1 MLSERLHQWLSDHG
15 SITHADLVLHFG
27 NKDIRELKE
36 MVDTGDAIKE
46 NLPRTSARGRPK
58 ASYKLAGQK
67 HQMSK
72 DDLLKNAYQINQDLQ
87 LALLC
92 INQAN
97 KHLDAAF
104 SAIMKAYPELAED
117 VQPVTKWS

>member
-1 MLSERLHQWLSDHG
+1 MISEKLAARLAQGILP
-15 SITHADLVLHFG
+15 HAELLRDFGRRGALEIKDLVAY
-27 NKDIRELKE
+27 
-36 MVDTGDAIKE
+36 GDVEQE
-46 NLPRTSARGRPK
+46 NVHVEGRSGRPK
-58 ASYKLAGQK
+58 IAYKLASAK